1 MPEWWLHGYEYGIQR
16 ANTSPNATLLRRV
29 GEGVNPLMIMTGDKS
44 ARLDLSKAHAF
55 GEQGYAVI
63 EPSSRGGSS
72 FEVSEQVL
80 HLFSGTLNSI
90 YHQLVSYPTSEYV
103 CMTRTRSVRML
114 TPQF

>member
-1 MPEWWLHGYEYGIQR
+1 
-16 ANTSPNATLLRRV
+16 
-29 GEGVNPLMIMTGDKS
+29 MIMTGDKS

-80 HLFSGTLNSI
+80 HLLSGTLNSI
-90 YHQLVSYPTSEYV
+90 YHQLVSYPT
-103 CMTRTRSVRML
+103 
-114 TPQF
+114 